1 MTPRIAPRW
10 QWRLLNASFL
20 LLFLAAAALLQW
32 LARDYRWQF
41 DLTQNGRHS
50 LSAAS
55 IAAVSRLAGPL
66 DITAFASERGPVR
79 ALIGDFVAR
88 YRRHKPDIKL
98 EFVDPDTAPARARA
112 AGIQYD
118 GQLVLKFGAAQ
129 ESLVPAR
136 LTEEHFTNALT
147 RLGHRGER
155 WILFLSGHG
164 ESSPDRQ
171 ANYDLSLF
179 AAELRKRGFQTRAL
193 ALGAH
198 PHIPK
203 NTAALVIANPR
214 TQLLAGEVAKVAE
227 YLKHGGNLLWLQGPG
242 GLQGLERVAEN
253 LGVEFLP
260 GVVLDPESE
269 KLTGSGSAIVVANYT
284 THPVVREFGTA
295 TLFPYARGLALPESD
310 NAASAARKKRTPADG
325 WAGAVLFDTHPTSWA
340 ETGPVTGAVSFD
352 AGKDIKGPINL
363 GAALARPLADGSG
376 GKREQR
382 AAVIGDGDFL
392 SNRFLGNVGNL
403 ELGLS
408 LVNWVAQDDSYVN
421 VPIHTVRDRQLT
433 LSRAAQLVL
442 ALGFVVVLPL
452 GLAGSGVVIWLRR
465 RKR

>member
-1 MTPRIAPRW
+1 MTPRLSPRW

-20 LLFLAAAALLQW
+20 LLLLAAVALLQW

-50 LSAAS
+50 LSEAS
-55 IAAVSRLAGPL
+55 IAAVTRLPGPL
-66 DITAFASERGPVR
+66 EITAFASERGQLR
-79 ALIGDFVAR
+79 TLIGDFIAR
-88 YRRHKPDIKL
+88 YRRHKPDIRL
-98 EFVDPDTAPARARA
+98 EFVDPDTAPARARE

-118 GQLVLKFGAAQ
+118 GEIVLKLAAAR

-155 WILFLSGHG
+155 WVLFLSGHG

-171 ANYDLSLF
+171 ANFDLSLF

-198 PHIPK
+198 PQIPQ

-214 TQLLAGEVAKVAE
+214 TPLLAGEVTKVAE
-227 YLKHGGNLLWLQGPG
+227 HLKRGGNLLWLQGPG
-242 GLQGLERVAEN
+242 GLQGLERVAES

-260 GVVLDPESE
+260 GVVVDPESE

-284 THPVVREFGTA
+284 THPVVRDFGAA
-295 TLFPYARGLALPESD
+295 TLFPFARGLALPETD
-310 NAASAARKKRTPADG
+310 PAGPAARKKRAPADG
-325 WAGAVLFDTHPTSWA
+325 WTGTVLFDTHPTSWA
-340 ETGPVTGAVSFD
+340 ETGPMTGAVGFD
-352 AGKDIKGPINL
+352 AGKDIRGPINL
-363 GAALARPLADGSG
+363 GAALARPLADGAG
-376 GKREQR
+376 GKLEQR

-421 VPIHTVRDRQLT
+421 VPIHTVRDRQLA
-433 LSRAAQLVL
+433 LSRPAQLAL
-442 ALGFVVVLPL
+442 AFGFVIALPL
-452 GLAGSGVVIWLRR
+452 GLGGTGVVIWLRR